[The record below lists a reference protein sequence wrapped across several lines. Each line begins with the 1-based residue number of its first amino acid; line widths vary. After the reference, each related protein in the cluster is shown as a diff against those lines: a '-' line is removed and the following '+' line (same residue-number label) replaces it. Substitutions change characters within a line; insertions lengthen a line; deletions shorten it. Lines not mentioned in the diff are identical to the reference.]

1 MMKNF
6 IFSLSA
12 LFLVLTVSACSS
24 TKETL
29 GLNRQSPDEF
39 AVVKRAP
46 LSLPPNYA
54 LRPPEPGAPRPQEQ
68 ATSDQAAN
76 VVFNGGAQ
84 TKSKPVSRNAA
95 ENALLT
101 QAGANEVDPDIRRK
115 VDQETATQ
123 TDKNKPVIDKLLS
136 IGSKDEVPAEVLDA
150 QEEAERLKTQK
161 SSTEK

>member
-1 MMKNF
+1 M
-6 IFSLSA
+6 
-12 LFLVLTVSACSS
+12 
-24 TKETL
+24 
-29 GLNRQSPDEF
+29 
-39 AVVKRAP
+39 
-46 LSLPPNYA
+46 
-54 LRPPEPGAPRPQEQ
+54 
-68 ATSDQAAN
+68 
-76 VVFNGGAQ
+76 
-84 TKSKPVSRNAA
+84 SRNAA